1 MNSKNFLI
9 SVDPGKLTGVCEID
23 LSDVSSP
30 KVLSSYEMTVVEFL
44 NYMNSIQNYPSDVV
58 IKFVCEDFIISKET
72 AKKSPQKFSLEL
84 LGVMKYIAYCRGESV
99 RVYPPARKIFAPDER
114 LKKIGFWHRGGEGHA
129 NDAFRHALVWL
140 AESHPKETSVL
151 LSQKV

>member
-44 NYMNSIQNYPSDVV
+44 KYMQSIQSLPDDVDV
-58 IKFVCEDFIISKET
+58 KFVCEDFIISKET
-72 AKKSPQKFSLEL
+72 AKKTPQKFSLEL
-84 LGVMKYIAYCRGESV
+84 LGAMKYIAFTRGEIV
-99 RVYPPARKIFAPDER
+99 KVYPPSRKVFAPDQR
-114 LKKIGFWHRGGEGHA
+114 LKKIGFWHRGGAGHA
-129 NDAFRHALVWL
+129 NDALRHSLVWL
-140 AESHPKETSVL
+140 AETYPKETSL
-151 LSQKV
+151 LISS